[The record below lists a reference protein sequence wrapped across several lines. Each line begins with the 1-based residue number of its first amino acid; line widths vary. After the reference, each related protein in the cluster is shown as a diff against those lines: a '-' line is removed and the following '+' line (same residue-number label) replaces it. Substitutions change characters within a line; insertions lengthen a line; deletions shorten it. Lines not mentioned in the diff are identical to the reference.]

1 MSEADLLLSW
11 YRSVPNGFLL
21 ELDRHVDGAGTCSCG
36 RPWDRSVLRF
46 LLNCPLLHAT
56 IATVGIKG
64 QMELRA
70 YVLRDARK
78 EELGVFVVQV
88 GARSMSRG

>member
-1 MSEADLLLSW
+1 MVSFSNLTDML
-11 YRSVPNGFLL
+11 
-21 ELDRHVDGAGTCSCG
+21 TG
-36 RPWDRSVLRF
+36 RGRAHAEGRGIDPFSDFFSIA
-46 LLNCPLLHAT
+46 LLHAT

-64 QMELRA
+64 QMEFRA